1 MRAQIM
7 HVAFFYPPT
16 ERLMPGESSSL
27 VGDDLQRLRVPRVIS
42 ARDTPQYNNAQLT
55 RKVRAISQ
63 GFRTAIAKAPA
74 WLYIAVLTRQAA

>member
-1 MRAQIM
+1 
-7 HVAFFYPPT
+7 
-16 ERLMPGESSSL
+16 MPGESSSL
-27 VGDDLQRLRVPRVIS
+27 VGDDLQWLRVPRVIS

-74 WLYIAVLTRQAA
+74 RLYIDVLTRQAA